1 MHDQLLSL
9 QTSLLDWAEPD
20 ARPFFQNWR
29 CALIAWDEWQ
39 SRCHRSRA
47 EIRLNLNLHLYAI
60 WVFFW
65 VLMQQHFTIPAR
77 LGLLPRESCAQ
88 HRFSKVGACFSTTTS
103 EL

>member
-29 CALIAWDEWQ
+29 CALMAWDEWQ

-77 LGLLPRESCAQ
+77 LGSQ
-88 HRFSKVGACFSTTTS
+88 QGQKDIYKHRQPDDAERDVQG
-103 EL
+103 